1 MIDFSELS
9 STCNNNEGIVHVG
22 GELSTENL
30 LNSYSCG
37 VFPWFNHNL
46 PVVWWNPDPRMV
58 LYPKK
63 IKLSKSLKKT
73 IKIPTIN

>member
-9 STCNNNEGIVHVG
+9 NSCNNNEGIVHVG

-37 VFPWFNHNL
+37 FSHGLMIIYLYLVEPRPQNG
-46 PVVWWNPDPRMV
+46 VV
-58 LYPKK
+58 PKK
-63 IKLSKSLKKT
+63 LNYQSL
-73 IKIPTIN
+73 